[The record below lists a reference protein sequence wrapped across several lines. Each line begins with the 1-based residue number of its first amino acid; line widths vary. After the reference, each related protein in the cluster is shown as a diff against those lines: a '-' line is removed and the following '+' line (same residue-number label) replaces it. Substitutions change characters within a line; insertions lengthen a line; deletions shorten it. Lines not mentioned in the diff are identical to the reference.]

1 MAYGKAQQPMDF
13 KWQVARKIDR
23 LDMGE
28 YSTNSRFNR
37 LVVIFGLVRAID
49 PKESSDE
56 ETKQQEEN
64 GNTFRAIPG
73 LIATMNERINALRTP
88 SNKLKMSD
96 ESFNTPD
103 TDIESQLDAFW
114 YELAEVIYRCKITD
128 NVRVSEEPAP

>member
-1 MAYGKAQQPMDF
+1 MDF